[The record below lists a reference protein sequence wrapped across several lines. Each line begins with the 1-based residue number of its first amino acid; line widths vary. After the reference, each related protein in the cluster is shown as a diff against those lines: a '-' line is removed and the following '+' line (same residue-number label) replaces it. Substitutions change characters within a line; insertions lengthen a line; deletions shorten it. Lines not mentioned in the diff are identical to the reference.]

1 MLKSDFRRE
10 DKASVSFCPE
20 LLSPHTHCLH
30 TSTLNVQR
38 KENSQK
44 LLAPRAWRHLVQ
56 KTTNPWP
63 VIFPLIS
70 SYLQAAH
77 REGQRF
83 PKTRAL
89 IIKSNRPDLN
99 RELLAMRL
107 PQQPSTARYTACFQ
121 EAAWVR
127 VDSTYSMNR
136 LPASSLGTEQTRE
149 PSENQSMSHFN
160 EWIIPKVWIKSFI
173 DSPQKLKNLLTIS
186 QNHTQLMADS
196 W

>member
-10 DKASVSFCPE
+10 DKASVSFCPG

-30 TSTLNVQR
+30 TSTLNGQR

-63 VIFPLIS
+63 MIFPLIS

-107 PQQPSTARYTACFQ
+107 PQQPSTARY
-121 EAAWVR
+121 AAYVFRKQPGLEWVPPIPWIQ
-127 VDSTYSMNR
+127 STCIFPR
-136 LPASSLGTEQTRE
+136 HR
-149 PSENQSMSHFN
+149 
-160 EWIIPKVWIKSFI
+160 
-173 DSPQKLKNLLTIS
+173 
-186 QNHTQLMADS
+186 ADKRA
-196 W
+196 WWKPEHATF